1 MAGGLW
7 DIDKTSGEVSQST
20 PGPDLPHQNQTQP
33 PPFEVGVFV
42 FQGDDKM
49 LPWRGKRYTR
59 ISLEDLGLD
68 VRVNL
73 TPGQVRQIIQSL
85 DPGALAIVQEAIAT
99 GDPDLTRQA
108 RRILGSAILEWVISN
123 PN

>member
-1 MAGGLW
+1 
-7 DIDKTSGEVSQST
+7 
-20 PGPDLPHQNQTQP
+20 
-33 PPFEVGVFV
+33 
-42 FQGDDKM
+42 
-49 LPWRGKRYTR
+49 
-59 ISLEDLGLD
+59 
-68 VRVNL
+68 
-73 TPGQVRQIIQSL
+73 VRQIIQSL

>member
-1 MAGGLW
+1 
-7 DIDKTSGEVSQST
+7 
-20 PGPDLPHQNQTQP
+20 
-33 PPFEVGVFV
+33 
-42 FQGDDKM
+42 M

-85 DPGALAIVQEAIAT
+85 DPGALAIVQEVITT
-99 GDPDLTRQA
+99 GDPNLTRQA
-108 RRILGSAILEWVISN
+108 RRILGSAILEWVIGN